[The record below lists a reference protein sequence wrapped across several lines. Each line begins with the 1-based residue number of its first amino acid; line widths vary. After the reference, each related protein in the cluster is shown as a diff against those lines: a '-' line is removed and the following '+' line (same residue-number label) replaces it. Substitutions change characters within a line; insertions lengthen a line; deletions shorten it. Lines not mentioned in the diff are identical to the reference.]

1 MTPKNAA
8 NMRTH
13 YVLIDY
19 ENVQV
24 KSLALLFDTTSEQ
37 FQVRVFLGK
46 TNTKLGRDLVIAM
59 HALGSRAAYVAL
71 DSSGPNALDFH
82 IAFYLGELVAIDSSA
97 FFHIISKDKGFD
109 PLVAHLKSRN
119 VLAARSASIET
130 MPCFV
135 KLPAAKASP
144 AKAIE
149 KPTPQVMPKATPN
162 VVPKANPKATAK
174 TAVKAATKPA
184 SKPAPPPKAQAKT
197 ASTPEREQ
205 QIKLVIDNLA
215 GRTTGKPAS
224 LKTLRS
230 TIHARIGKTLPEADA
245 QAVLDALIER
255 KLVVVNGNKLVYD
268 LPSAS

>member
-1 MTPKNAA
+1 MIA
-8 NMRTH
+8 NMKTN

-24 KSLALLFDTTSEQ
+24 KSLALLSDNANEQ

-59 HALGSRAAYVAL
+59 HALGSRAAYVEL

-135 KLPAAKASP
+135 KSLTAKAAP

-149 KPTPQVMPKATPN
+149 KPAPK
-162 VVPKANPKATAK
+162 VIPKATAK
-174 TAVKAATKPA
+174 TTAKTNAKSA
-184 SKPAPPPKAQAKT
+184 SKSAPPSKAQAKT

-215 GRTTGKPAS
+215 GRSTGKPAS

-255 KLVVVNGNKLVYD
+255 KLVVVNGNKLVYH
-268 LPSAS
+268 LPAGS